1 MGQTITIHCDLCG
14 STDQVQP
21 LVVSRPSSKT
31 PAWEV
36 DTCEKCYQDRFA
48 ELEAHKR
55 KPSTSSLRPPARAK
69 RTDSSEYRL

>member
-1 MGQTITIHCDLCG
+1 MGQTVTIHCDLCQ

-21 LVVSRPSSKT
+21 LVVSRPDSKT

-36 DTCEKCYQDRFA
+36 DICEQCYQDKLA
-48 ELEAHKR
+48 DMETHKR

-69 RTDSSEYRL
+69 RTDNSEFRL